1 MRVLALVPG
10 GIGDQILLF
19 PTFDSL
25 KQAYPNAQI
34 DVVVEP
40 RSVGAYRV
48 AKSVNSTIKFDYRA
62 NNSLADWANLL
73 GIVRDREY
81 ELVLTADSRWIIGIF
96 LWLTGIPRRIGFAG
110 TAIHSFLTDT
120 VPLHSDQYRAQQY
133 HALLQP
139 LGITIPCPQL
149 TISLPAKDVEWAASE
164 QQRLG
169 VKGTGYVLLYD
180 GSSTAD
186 AQPVTNAYPVENWQ
200 KIIEDFQQRQPAL
213 PLVVLRDGDDQE
225 WVQALVQS
233 FPDTLKITSPDDP
246 GKAAAMVAGASLMV
260 CTDSTPLQFAVAAQI
275 FTLGLFGTTDPKTT
289 LPTSDKFIGLQSSTG
304 KLTDLSPEV
313 VLAKVWG
320 G

>member
-25 KQAYPNAQI
+25 KQVYPNAQI

-48 AKSVNSTIKFDYRA
+48 SKSVNSTIKFDYRA

-81 ELVLTADSRWIIGIF
+81 ELVITVDHRWIIGIF

-110 TAIHSFLTDT
+110 TAIHSFLTDA
-120 VPLHSDQYRAQQY
+120 VPLHSSPYRPQQY
-133 HALLQP
+133 HALLQA
-139 LGITIPCPQL
+139 LGITTPCPEL
-149 TISLPAKDVEWAASE
+149 SISIPAKDVEWAEGE

-180 GSSTAD
+180 GSALSGSSSGANT
-186 AQPVTNAYPVENWQ
+186 YPVDSWQ
-200 KIIEDFQQRQPAL
+200 KIIEDFQTRQPAL

-233 FPDTLKITSPDDP
+233 FPNKLKITSPDDP
-246 GKAAAMVAGASLMV
+246 GKAAAMVAGASLML

-275 FTLGLFGTTDPKTT
+275 FTLGLFGATNPNTT
-289 LPTSDKFIGLQSSTG
+289 LPSNEKFIALQSTTG

-313 VLAKVWG
+313 VLTKVWG